1 MYFKASCIGLQMRAQ
16 SAAHR
21 SLDETLW
28 RVMCRA
34 DLQCCAVGSCTGQCE
49 QQCPATKVKSRFL
62 LFQFVCLTKMHALAF
77 LYIQRTNISVTF
89 HTLGIIKQKHALI
102 QGFTLDILFVRL
114 RDEALLSYYNQD
126 VFIYLCMLIQTHI
139 ALVLKEINLEK

>member
-62 LFQFVCLTKMHALAF
+62 LFQFSCVFNQDA
-77 LYIQRTNISVTF
+77 RISVFIHLAYKYISSVSYTGYYQAKTCP
-89 HTLGIIKQKHALI
+89 HTRFYPRHSVCSIERRGLA
-102 QGFTLDILFVRL
+102 
-114 RDEALLSYYNQD
+114 ELL
-126 VFIYLCMLIQTHI
+126 
-139 ALVLKEINLEK
+139 